1 MSNNLYITAAEE
13 RSGKSAIIL
22 GMMQMIIKEISSI
35 AFFRPIINDHVFGR
49 VDHDLNL
56 ILKYFKLEIPYEDT
70 HAYTLSQARQLVTSG
85 QEELLYENIL
95 KKYKQLASKYDFVLC
110 EGTDFRGKDPG
121 FEFDLNA
128 NIAANLGAPVLVVA
142 SARDKSTD
150 ETCIHTSITIDTLE
164 GMGVDI
170 AGCIINRAPETFI
183 RDTAGS
189 SKCQEQYGKSFPL
202 YVIPENRALGNPTID
217 DVKSWL
223 GAEVLYGKPNM
234 PNLVDNYLVAAMQI
248 SNFLEYIKEGSLIIT
263 PGDRSDIIIAS
274 LASRISSAYPNIAGI
289 LITGGL
295 ELSASVQRLIQG
307 WTGIPVPVLFVESHT
322 FDTVQCVN
330 ELYGRID
337 PTDTKRIATALGWF
351 SKYVN
356 VSELTKRVV
365 SQRSTKITPR
375 MFEYSLVEKASQN
388 RQHIVLPEGTGERIL
403 HAVDII
409 LRRGIA
415 DITLLGRVEDIKAKA
430 SKLNINIDGATII
443 DPLKSEQYDDFVQT
457 YFELRQH
464 KKIVMD
470 VARDRMSDPTY
481 FGTMMVH
488 KGLADGMVSGS
499 VTTTAQTI
507 RPAFEFIRT
516 KPGVSVVSSIFIM
529 CFQSKVLAFG
539 DCAVMP
545 NPNARQLAEIALS
558 SAETAKIYG
567 IEPKVALLSYSTGV
581 SGSGEDVDKVVEAT
595 AIAKQLI
602 KERGLNIP
610 LDGPLQYDAAFDPE
624 VAALKSPHSPVA
636 GQATVFIFPDL
647 NTGNNTYKAVQRA
660 ANAVAMGPVLQGLNK
675 PVNDLS
681 RGCTINDIV
690 DTVALTAIQAQ
701 HAKEQALLCSTARG

>member
-22 GMMQMIIKEISSI
+22 GVMQVILKEISRI

-56 ILKYFKLEIPYEDT
+56 VLKYFKLEIPYEDT
-70 HAYTLSQARQLVTSG
+70 HAYTLSQARQLITTG
-85 QEELLYENIL
+85 QEEILYENIL
-95 KKYKQLASKYDFVLC
+95 KKYKQLEAKYDFVLC

-128 NIAANLGAPVLVVA
+128 NIATNLGAPVLIIA
-142 SARDKSTD
+142 SGRDKSTD
-150 ETCIHTSITIDTLE
+150 EICTHTSITIDTLE
-164 GMGVDI
+164 NIGVDI
-170 AGCIINRAPETFI
+170 AGCIINRAPESFM

-189 SKCQEQYGKSFPL
+189 AKCMEQFSRTFPL
-202 YVIPENRALGNPTID
+202 YVIPENKSLGNPTID
-217 DVKSWL
+217 DVKRWL
-223 GAEVLYGKPNM
+223 GAEVLYGKPSM
-234 PNLVDNYLVAAMQI
+234 LNLVSNYLVAAMQI
-248 SNFLEYIKEGSLIIT
+248 SNFLDYIKEGSLIIT

-295 ELSASVQRLIQG
+295 EISPSVQRLIQG

-322 FDTVQCVN
+322 FDTVHSVN
-330 ELYGRID
+330 ELYGRIEA
-337 PTDTKRIATALGWF
+337 TDSKRIATALGWF

-356 VSELTKRVV
+356 VAELTKRVV
-365 SQRSTKITPR
+365 SQRSSKITPR
-375 MFEYSLVEKASQN
+375 MFEYSLVETASRQK
-388 RQHIVLPEGTGERIL
+388 QHIVLPEGQGERIL
-403 HAVDII
+403 NATDII

-415 DITLLGRVEDIKAKA
+415 EITLLGRVDEIKAKA
-430 SKLNINIDGATII
+430 SKLNINIEGVTII
-443 DPLKSEQYDDFVQT
+443 DPTTSAYYDDFVQT
-457 YFELRQH
+457 YFDIRKH
-464 KKIVMD
+464 RGIVMD

-507 RPAFEFIRT
+507 RPAFEFIKT
-516 KPGVSVVSSIFIM
+516 KPGVSVVSSVFIM

-539 DCAVMP
+539 DCAVVP
-545 NPNARQLAEIALS
+545 NPDARQLAEIALS
-558 SAETAKIYG
+558 SAETAQIFG
-567 IEPKVALLSYSTGV
+567 IEPRVAMLSYSTGI
-581 SGSGEDVDKVVEAT
+581 SGTGHDVEKVVEAT
-595 AIAKQLI
+595 AIAKQLM
-602 KERGLNIP
+602 KERGLNF
-610 LDGPLQYDAAFDPE
+610 LLEGPLQYDAAFDPE
-624 VAALKSPHSPVA
+624 VAAFKSPDSAVA
-636 GQATVFIFPDL
+636 GHATVFIFPDL

-660 ANAVAMGPVLQGLNK
+660 AHAVAMGPVLQGLNK

-681 RGCTINDIV
+681 RGCTAQDIV

-701 HAKEQALLCSTARG
+701 VAKSKAASA

>member
-13 RSGKSAIIL
+13 RSGKSAIVL
-22 GMMQMIIKEISSI
+22 GMMQMIIKEITRV

-56 ILKYFKLEIPYEDT
+56 ILKYFKLDLPYNDT

-85 QEELLYENIL
+85 KEEILYENIL
-95 KKYKQLASKYDFVLC
+95 KKYKQLTSKYDFVLC

-170 AGCIINRAPETFI
+170 AGCIINRAPESFL

-189 SKCQEQYGKSFPL
+189 SKCQEQYSKSFPL

-217 DVKSWL
+217 DVKRWL
-223 GAEVLYGKPNM
+223 GAEVLYGKPSM

-263 PGDRSDIIIAS
+263 PGDRSDIIISS
-274 LASRISSAYPNIAGI
+274 LASRISSAYPNISGI

-295 ELSASVQRLIQG
+295 EISASVQRLIQG

-322 FDTVQCVN
+322 FDTVQSVN
-330 ELYGRID
+330 ELYGRIE

-356 VSELTKRVV
+356 VPELAKRVV
-365 SQRSTKITPR
+365 TQRSTKITPR

-388 RQHIVLPEGTGERIL
+388 KQHIVLPEGTGERIL
-403 HAVDII
+403 NATDII
-409 LRRGIA
+409 LRRDIA
-415 DITLLGRVEDIKAKA
+415 NITLLGRVEDIKAKA

-443 DPLKSEQYDDFVQT
+443 DPLKSEYYDDFVQT
-457 YFELRQH
+457 YYDLRKH

-529 CFQSKVLAFG
+529 CFQSKILAFG

-545 NPNARQLAEIALS
+545 NPDARQLAEIALS
-558 SAETAKIYG
+558 SAETAMIYG
-567 IEPKVALLSYSTGV
+567 IEPKVALLSYSTGI

-681 RGCTINDIV
+681 RGCTVNDIV

-701 HAKEQALLCSTARG
+701 QAK

>member
-22 GMMQMIIKEISSI
+22 GVMQMIIKEISSI

>member
-1 MSNNLYITAAEE
+1 MSNNLYVTAAEE

-22 GMMQMIIKEISSI
+22 GVMQMILKEISKI

-56 ILKYFKLEIPYEDT
+56 ILKYFKLDIEYNDT
-70 HAYTLSQARQLVTSG
+70 HAYTLSQARQLITSG
-85 QEELLYENIL
+85 REDILYENIL
-95 KKYKQLASKYDFVLC
+95 QKYKQLEAKYDFVLC

-128 NIAANLGAPVLVVA
+128 NIATNLGAPVLIIA
-142 SARDKSTD
+142 SGRDKSTD
-150 ETCIHTSITIDTLE
+150 EICTHTAITIDTLE
-164 GMGVDI
+164 EKGVDI
-170 AGCIINRAPETFI
+170 AGCIINRAPETFL
-183 RDTAGS
+183 RDTAGIP
-189 SKCQEQYGKSFPL
+189 KCQEQFGRSFPL
-202 YVIPENRALGNPTID
+202 YVIPENKALGNPTID
-217 DVKSWL
+217 DVKRWL
-223 GAEVLYGKPNM
+223 GAEVIYGKPSM
-234 PNLVDNYLVAAMQI
+234 LNLVDNYLVAAMQI

-263 PGDRSDIIIAS
+263 PGDRSDIIISS

-295 ELSASVQRLIQG
+295 EVSPSVQRLIQG

-322 FDTVQCVN
+322 YDTVQSVN
-330 ELYGRID
+330 ELYGRIE
-337 PTDTKRIATALGWF
+337 PTDSKRIATALGWF
-351 SKYVN
+351 SKYVS
-356 VSELTKRVV
+356 VGELTKRVV

-375 MFEYSLVEKASQN
+375 MFEYSLVAKASSN
-388 RQHIVLPEGTGERIL
+388 KQHIVLPEGMGERIL
-403 HAVDII
+403 NATDII

-415 DITLLGRVEDIKAKA
+415 EITLLGKVDEIKAKA
-430 SKLNINIDGATII
+430 SKLNLNIEGATII
-443 DPLKSEQYDDFVQT
+443 DPVKSDSYDDFVQT
-457 YFELRQH
+457 YFDIRKH
-464 KKIVMD
+464 RGIVMD
-470 VARDRMSDPTY
+470 VARDRMSDPTF

-499 VTTTAQTI
+499 ITTTAQTI
-507 RPAFEFIRT
+507 RPAFEFIKT

-539 DCAVMP
+539 DCAVVP
-545 NPNARQLAEIALS
+545 NPDARQLAEIAIS

-567 IEPKVALLSYSTGV
+567 IEPRVALLSYSTGV
-581 SGSGEDVDKVVEAT
+581 SGSGEDVEKVVEAT
-595 AIAKQLI
+595 AIARQMMQ
-602 KERGLNIP
+602 EHGLDFP

-624 VAALKSPHSPVA
+624 VAALKSPNSAVA

-681 RGCTINDIV
+681 RGCTVQDIV

-701 HAKEQALLCSTARG
+701 VAKKQ

>member
-1 MSNNLYITAAEE
+1 MANNLYVTAAEE
-13 RSGKSAIIL
+13 RSGKSAIVLGVMRMIL
-22 GMMQMIIKEISSI
+22 KEISKI

-56 ILKYFKLEIPYEDT
+56 ILKYFKLDIEYNDT
-70 HAYTLSQARQLVTSG
+70 HAYTLSQARQLITSG
-85 QEELLYENIL
+85 REDILYENIL
-95 KKYKQLASKYDFVLC
+95 LKYKQLEAKYDSVLC

-128 NIAANLGAPVLVVA
+128 NIATNLGAPVLIIA
-142 SARDKSTD
+142 SGRDKSTD
-150 ETCIHTSITIDTLE
+150 EICTHTAITIDTLE
-164 GMGVDI
+164 EKGVDI
-170 AGCIINRAPETFI
+170 AGCIINRAPETFL
-183 RDTAGS
+183 RDTAGIP
-189 SKCQEQYGKSFPL
+189 KCQEQFGRSFPL

-217 DVKSWL
+217 DVKRWL
-223 GAEVLYGKPNM
+223 GAEVIYGKPSM
-234 PNLVDNYLVAAMQI
+234 LNLVDNYLVAAMQI

-295 ELSASVQRLIQG
+295 EVSPSVQRLIQG
-307 WTGIPVPVLFVESHT
+307 WTGIPVPVLFVDSHT
-322 FDTVQCVN
+322 YDTVQSVN
-330 ELYGRID
+330 ELYGRIE
-337 PTDTKRIATALGWF
+337 PTDAKRIATALGWF
-351 SKYVN
+351 SKYVS
-356 VSELTKRVV
+356 VGELTKRVV
-365 SQRSTKITPR
+365 SQRSHKITPR
-375 MFEYSLVEKASQN
+375 MFEYSLVAKASSN
-388 RQHIVLPEGTGERIL
+388 KQHIVLPEGMGERIL
-403 HAVDII
+403 NATDII

-415 DITLLGRVEDIKAKA
+415 DLTLLGKVDEIKAKA
-430 SKLNINIDGATII
+430 SKLNLNIEGATII
-443 DPLKSEQYDDFVQT
+443 DPVKSANYDDFVQT
-457 YFELRQH
+457 YFDIRKH
-464 KKIVMD
+464 RGIVMD

-499 VTTTAQTI
+499 ITTTAQTI
-507 RPAFEFIRT
+507 RPAFEFIKT

-539 DCAVMP
+539 DCAVVP
-545 NPNARQLAEIALS
+545 NPDARQLAEIAIS

-567 IEPKVALLSYSTGV
+567 IEPRVALLSYSTGI
-581 SGSGEDVDKVVEAT
+581 SGSGEDVEKVVEAT
-595 AIAKQLI
+595 AIARQMMR
-602 KERGLNIP
+602 EHGLDFP

-624 VAALKSPHSPVA
+624 VAALKSPDSAVA
-636 GQATVFIFPDL
+636 GHATVFIFPDL

-681 RGCTINDIV
+681 RGCTVQDIV

-701 HAKEQALLCSTARG
+701 VAKDR

>member
-1 MSNNLYITAAEE
+1 MANNLYITAAEE

-22 GMMQMIIKEISSI
+22 GVMQVILKEISRI

-56 ILKYFKLEIPYEDT
+56 ILKYFNLDIDYEDT
-70 HAYTLSQARQLVTSG
+70 HAYTLSQARQLITSG
-85 QEELLYENIL
+85 QEEILYENIL
-95 KKYKQLASKYDFVLC
+95 KKYKQLEAKYDFVLC

-128 NIAANLGAPVLVVA
+128 TIAANLGAPVLIVA
-142 SARDKSTD
+142 SGRDKST
-150 ETCIHTSITIDTLE
+150 EEICTHTAITIDTLE
-164 GMGVDI
+164 EKGLDL
-170 AGCIINRAPETFI
+170 AGCIINRAPETFL
-183 RDTAGS
+183 RDTAS
-189 SKCQEQYGKSFPL
+189 NAKCREQFGRNFPL
-202 YVIPENRALGNPTID
+202 YVIPENKALGNPTID
-217 DVKSWL
+217 DVKRWL
-223 GAEVLYGKPNM
+223 GAEVLYGKPSM
-234 PNLVDNYLVAAMQI
+234 LNLVNNYLVAAMQI

-274 LASRISSAYPNIAGI
+274 LASRISSAYPNISGI
-289 LITGGL
+289 LITGGIEVSPSL
-295 ELSASVQRLIQG
+295 QRLIQG

-322 FDTVQCVN
+322 YDTVQSVN
-330 ELYGRID
+330 ELYGRIE

-351 SKYVN
+351 AKYVN
-356 VSELTKRVV
+356 VAELSKRVV

-375 MFEYSLVEKASQN
+375 MFEYSMVETAASN
-388 RQHIVLPEGTGERIL
+388 RQRIVLPEGTGERIL
-403 HAVDII
+403 SATDIV

-415 DITLLGRVEDIKAKA
+415 DITLLGKEEEIRTKA
-430 SKLNINIDGATII
+430 SALSLNIEGAQIL
-443 DPLKSEQYDDFVQT
+443 DPATAECYDDFVQT
-457 YFELRQH
+457 YFDLRKH
-464 KKIVMD
+464 KGIVMD

-499 VTTTAQTI
+499 ITTTAQTI
-507 RPAFEFIRT
+507 RPSFEFIKT

-529 CFQSKVLAFG
+529 CLQSKILAFG
-539 DCAVMP
+539 DCAVVP
-545 NPNARQLAEIALS
+545 NPDARQLAEIALS
-558 SAETAKIYG
+558 SAETARIFG
-567 IEPKVALLSYSTGV
+567 IDPKVALLSYSTGG
-581 SGSGEDVDKVVEAT
+581 SGSGQDVDKVIQAT
-595 AIAKQLI
+595 TIAKELME
-602 KERGLNIP
+602 ERGLNFP
-610 LDGPLQYDAAFDPE
+610 LEGPLQYDAAFDPS
-624 VAALKSPHSPVA
+624 VAQVKMPNSDVA

-681 RGCTINDIV
+681 RGCTVQDIV

-701 HAKEQALLCSTARG
+701 TSKKQ

>member
-1 MSNNLYITAAEE
+1 MANNLYVTAAEE

-22 GMMQMIIKEISSI
+22 GVMQVISKEISRI

-56 ILKYFKLEIPYEDT
+56 VLKYFKLDIEYNDT
-70 HAYTLSQARQLVTSG
+70 HAYTLSQARQLITSG
-85 QEELLYENIL
+85 KEGILYENIL
-95 KKYKQLASKYDFVLC
+95 KKYKQLESRYDFVLC
-110 EGTDFRGKDPG
+110 EGTDFQGKDPG

-128 NIAANLGAPVLVVA
+128 NIAANLGAPVLIIA
-142 SARDKSTD
+142 SGRDKST
-150 ETCIHTSITIDTLE
+150 EEICTHTAITIDTLE
-164 GMGVDI
+164 QMGVDI
-170 AGCIINRAPETFI
+170 TACIINRAPETFL
-183 RDTAGS
+183 RDTAS
-189 SKCQEQYGKSFPL
+189 NAKCREQFGRAFPL
-202 YVIPENRALGNPTID
+202 YVIPENKALGNPTID
-217 DVKSWL
+217 DVKRWL
-223 GAEVLYGKPNM
+223 GAEVLYGKPSM
-234 PNLVDNYLVAAMQI
+234 LNLVSNYLVAAMQI

-263 PGDRSDIIIAS
+263 PGDRSDIIISS

-289 LITGGL
+289 LITGGI
-295 ELSASVQRLIQG
+295 EVSPSVQRLIQG

-322 FDTVQCVN
+322 YDTVQSVN
-330 ELYGRID
+330 ELYGRIE
-337 PTDTKRIATALGWF
+337 PNDTKRIATAFGWF
-351 SKYVN
+351 AKYVDS
-356 VSELTKRVV
+356 SELTKRVV

-375 MFEYSLVEKASQN
+375 MFEYTLVEKAASN
-388 RQHIVLPEGTGERIL
+388 RQHIVLPEGQGERIL
-403 HAVDII
+403 NATDII

-415 DITLLGRVEDIKAKA
+415 DITLLGRVDEIKAKA
-430 SKLNINIDGATII
+430 SKLNINIDGAQII
-443 DPLKSEQYDDFVQT
+443 DPTTSEYYDDFVQT
-457 YFELRQH
+457 YFDIRKH
-464 KKIVMD
+464 KNIVMD

-499 VTTTAQTI
+499 ITTTAQTI
-507 RPAFEFIRT
+507 RPAFEFIKT

-539 DCAVMP
+539 DCAVVP
-545 NPNARQLAEIALS
+545 NPDARQLAEIAIS

-567 IEPKVALLSYSTGV
+567 IEPRVALLSYSTGI
-581 SGSGEDVDKVVEAT
+581 SGTGEDVDKVVEAT
-595 AIAKQLI
+595 AIARQMMREL
-602 KERGLNIP
+602 GLDFP

-624 VAALKSPHSPVA
+624 VAALKSPGSAVA
-636 GQATVFIFPDL
+636 GQATVFVFPDL

-681 RGCTINDIV
+681 RGCTVLDIV

-701 HAKEQALLCSTARG
+701 VAKKH